1 MKVTSQTL
9 ILPHPFPSAHPVFLF
24 SILGHTSGTIESYE
38 ADAWCPKN
46 KLLLVWPQYLLRGFA
61 PIPTIPKEILVQIPT
76 PFLSRSFDGRFPFP
90 SMYSSGYLGLNL
102 KPTWIKIYL
111 DSFLKSAKSSE
122 PQDTVFSCCMVSPLC
137 SGLSLPPDAF
147 TSPAGSIS

>member
-1 MKVTSQTL
+1 MKVTSQTP

-38 ADAWCPKN
+38 ADAGCPKN

-76 PFLSRSFDGRFPFP
+76 PLLSRSFDGRFPFP

-102 KPTWIKIYL
+102 KPTWIKVYL
-111 DSFLKSAKSSE
+111 DSFLKSSKSSE
-122 PQDTVFSCCMVSPLC
+122 PQDTVFSCCVVSL
-137 SGLSLPPDAF
+137 L
-147 TSPAGSIS
+147 